1 MLNDS
6 TRKRLL
12 AICTKL
18 SKKQTVSDFDLVW
31 AQKNAIHD
39 EEAAELIS
47 KDLSQNHSRTRRYY
61 RNLIIFHILL
71 FYLKPY

>member
-1 MLNDS
+1 MLNEP

-18 SKKQTVSDFDLVW
+18 SKNQSVSDFDLSW

-39 EEAAELIS
+39 SESADLLKKVDLFIPAEDQEDTTEI
-47 KDLSQNHSRTRRYY
+47 
-61 RNLIIFHILL
+61 
-71 FYLKPY
+71 

>member
-18 SKKQTVSDFDLVW
+18 SKKQSVADFDLVW

-39 EEAAELIS
+39 EEAAELL
-47 KDLSQNHSRTRRYY
+47 KKVDLFIPAEEQEDTTE
-61 RNLIIFHILL
+61 I
-71 FYLKPY
+71 

>member
-1 MLNDS
+1 MLNEP

-18 SKKQTVSDFDLVW
+18 SKKQKVSDFDLSW

-39 EEAAELIS
+39 EEAESLLKKVDLFIPA
-47 KDLSQNHSRTRRYY
+47 KDQEDTTEV
-61 RNLIIFHILL
+61 
-71 FYLKPY
+71 

>member
-39 EEAAELIS
+39 EEAEELLKKVNLFIPAAEQEDTTEI
-47 KDLSQNHSRTRRYY
+47 
-61 RNLIIFHILL
+61 
-71 FYLKPY
+71 

>member
-39 EEAAELIS
+39 EEAAELL
-47 KDLSQNHSRTRRYY
+47 KKVDL
-61 RNLIIFHILL
+61 FILAEEQEDTTEI
-71 FYLKPY
+71 

>member
-18 SKKQTVSDFDLVW
+18 SKKHTVSDFDLVW

-39 EEAAELIS
+39 EEAAELL
-47 KDLSQNHSRTRRYY
+47 KKVDLFIPAEEQEDTTE
-61 RNLIIFHILL
+61 I
-71 FYLKPY
+71 

>member
-6 TRKRLL
+6 TRKRLI

-18 SKKQTVSDFDLVW
+18 SKKQSVSDFDLVW

-39 EEAAELIS
+39 EEATELLKKVNLFIPAEEQEDTTEI
-47 KDLSQNHSRTRRYY
+47 
-61 RNLIIFHILL
+61 
-71 FYLKPY
+71 

>member
-39 EEAAELIS
+39 EEAAELL
-47 KDLSQNHSRTRRYY
+47 KKV
-61 RNLIIFHILL
+61 NLFIPAEEQEDTTEI
-71 FYLKPY
+71 